1 MSGPFNEE
9 QAIVDHAERD
19 QDDYYDPAD
28 YDAGDFDDWSDE

>member
-19 QDDYYDPAD
+19 YGDEFDPAD
-28 YDAGDFDDWSDE
+28 YDPADDFDWSDE